1 MLRILLRLW
10 WLRIRR
16 QFKKRD
22 LAVAI
27 YFLFVYV
34 AVCIGFYVGYTSAGA
49 TLELGDGPAF
59 VGYIVVLA
67 MLIPDII
74 MKMSMKHDVSVMD
87 DYLKSRP
94 IPERAWNSF
103 LLIVNMAS
111 VWNYIIPV
119 MFLPFMFLIVSPVQA
134 LASFMVMLF
143 FSYADSLFVTCF
155 HRTSDRFLHFSLIAG
170 WLVMA
175 MEIALFI
182 AFTFWASAWVENVGL
197 LLLSVAV
204 IAGLVAFLANEDNY
218 DESRG
223 RAARQRGFGRVTLFT
238 MQFFGVIRAK
248 RLRNM
253 VLLVAVIFLFD
264 AYLYAW
270 TSEPGDLSTT
280 VNAILAVVFPSIVM
294 SQWTFG
300 VEANFFQGLMSKPIT
315 VRRLLTNSFYF
326 YILLSLACALLVLP
340 LTFISPEFS
349 ALMLVAALCVSVFL
363 SLFNLPTC
371 LFSTRLEL
379 FSNSFFNMQGANMKI
394 NFYSLAMLL
403 PLCFFA
409 GIWYL
414 WGATVWAVVSIIIG
428 CVSLAI
434 HKLVINKV
442 AARFDARRYE
452 RIESFM
458 S

>member
-22 LAVAI
+22 LAVAV
-27 YFLFVYV
+27 YFCFVYV
-34 AVCIGFYVGYTSAGA
+34 AVCIGFYFGYTSEGA
-49 TLELGDGPAF
+49 ALELGDSPAF

-67 MLIPDII
+67 MLVPDII
-74 MKMSMKHDVSVMD
+74 LKMSMKHDVSAMD

-94 IPERAWNSF
+94 IPTRTWNWF
-103 LLIVNMAS
+103 LLITSMVS
-111 VWNYIIPV
+111 IWNYIIPV
-119 MFLPFMFLIVSPVQA
+119 LFLPFMFLVVSPLQA
-134 LASFMVMLF
+134 VACFVVMLL

-155 HRTSDRFLHFSLIAG
+155 RRTSDFFLRFSLVSG
-170 WLVMA
+170 WLVMLMQA
-175 MEIALFI
+175 SLFVVL
-182 AFTFWASAWVENVGL
+182 TFWAAAWVENVGML
-197 LLLSVAV
+197 LLAFAV
-204 IAGLVAFLANEDNY
+204 MAGLMAFLANEDNY

-223 RAARQRGFGRVTLFT
+223 RVARQRGFGRVTLFT
-238 MQFFGVIRAK
+238 MQFFGVIRAR
-248 RLRNM
+248 RLRSM

-270 TSEPGDLSTT
+270 ISEPGDFSTT

-300 VEANFFQGLMSKPIT
+300 VEANFFPGLMSKPIT

-326 YILLSLACALLVLP
+326 YLLLSLACALLVLP
-340 LTFISPEFS
+340 LTFITPDFS

-363 SLFNLPTC
+363 NLFNLPTC

-394 NFYSLAMLL
+394 NFYSLAMLI
-403 PLCFFA
+403 PLCVFA

-414 WGATVWAVVSIIIG
+414 WGVTVWAAASIVVGI
-428 CVSLAI
+428 VSLAV
-434 HKLVINKV
+434 HRLVISMV
-442 AARFDARRYE
+442 AARFNAMRYE
-452 RIESFM
+452 RMESFM